1 MQTASGLFL
10 WRNMENQNAENDKLN
25 DLIGSLFISLF
36 TASLSVVKTVAES
49 LDKEKGESCTQITT
63 TTTAT
68 APNALLPQL

>member
-1 MQTASGLFL
+1 
-10 WRNMENQNAENDKLN
+10 METQNTDNDQLN
-25 DLIGSLFISLF
+25 DLIGSVFISLL
-36 TASLSVVKTVAES
+36 TASLSVAKTVAES